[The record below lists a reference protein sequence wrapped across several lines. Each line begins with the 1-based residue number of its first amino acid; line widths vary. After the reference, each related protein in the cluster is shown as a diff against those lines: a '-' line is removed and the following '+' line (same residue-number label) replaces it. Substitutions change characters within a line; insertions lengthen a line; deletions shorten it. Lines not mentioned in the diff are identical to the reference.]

1 MRSRN
6 FSNPMDNEYS
16 EAFERQKQLVDS
28 QEDFSKPQEIICN
41 FFLRNVKKESPDWL
55 LQHFDNLFISQSPV
69 DRSETHQ
76 SLYLIIGLN
85 QEKIF
90 RDTLKRCCYILINNW
105 CAARYHQYIQKLVK
119 LFSQVS
125 SSKKSISPL
134 KRRLREWLKNF
145 FDSEDYQ
152 ELTLFVSKYN
162 NRDKERWSNRYA
174 SYLLTSQFLDSS
186 KLREQREA
194 ARVVARQLK
203 EQFKFDLAMYTARY
217 PWRNSVTRHE
227 NPTLLGDDVLR
238 LIQTILTRH
247 RVFSHANIANI
258 FIKQVDGLQYKH
270 FKKALIK
277 YLLFSLEKN
286 ESSEAL
292 EIYLLKHI
300 DHLYESYNED
310 VLNPN
315 LILRTCNRLIEYLTT
330 HNQGQPSQLFTWLAL
345 QGKYI
350 TLVIILLK
358 IILVSKNSYV
368 HLEFCIGYLVQH
380 YENQSETECKWF
392 IDFLETLNIILAI
405 CAENIRYNLVNM
417 NTKLSD
423 IPTNKHC
430 NSYRIFSQVKV
441 EREKAFNMSNT
452 VINL

>member
-1 MRSRN
+1 MRSQN
-6 FSNPMDNEYS
+6 FSKQMNNEYS
-16 EAFERQKQLVDS
+16 EAFERQKQPTAR
-28 QEDFSKPQEIICN
+28 QEYFSKPQEIICN
-41 FFLRNVKKESPDWL
+41 FFLENVKKESPDWL
-55 LQHFDNLFISQSPV
+55 LQHFDNLFISQSQV
-69 DRSETHQ
+69 DHLETHQ

-125 SSKKSISPL
+125 HNQNSISPV

-145 FDSEDYQ
+145 YKSEGYQ
-152 ELTLFVSKYN
+152 ELSLFVSKYS

-194 ARVVARQLK
+194 ARVVSRQLK

-217 PWRNSVTRHE
+217 PWRSSVTKHE
-227 NPTLLGDDVLR
+227 NPTLLGDNVLR
-238 LIQTILTRH
+238 LIQSILTRH

-258 FIKQVDGLQYKH
+258 FIKQVDGLQYKE
-270 FKKALIK
+270 FKKSLLK

-286 ESSEAL
+286 ELSEAL
-292 EIYLLKHI
+292 ELYLFKHI
-300 DHLYESYNED
+300 DPLYESYNED
-310 VLNPN
+310 LLNPN
-315 LILRTCNRLIEYLTT
+315 LLLRTCNRLIEYLTT
-330 HNQGQPSQLFTWLAL
+330 PNQGKPSQLFTWLAL
-345 QGKYI
+345 QGKYL
-350 TLVIILLK
+350 TLAIILLK

-368 HLEFCIGYLVQH
+368 HLESCIGHLVQN
-380 YENQSETECKWF
+380 YENQSATECKWF

-423 IPTNKHC
+423 RPTMKHC
-430 NSYRIFSQVKV
+430 NSYRIFSQVKL
-441 EREKAFNMSNT
+441 EREKAFNLSNT
-452 VINL
+452 VIN